1 MTSTLSATSRK
12 WSQTRTNSTISA
24 HHPHYALPSRPSVF
38 GRRGTAR
45 ALTLRMTRCGPESA
59 YSNCCGKAR
68 VVRVRRCSD
77 FCSTVPGFE
86 LVSLVAATLYDR
98 PVVRLRRLG
107 PVQFYSRG
115 LAITI
120 RKDPPAAWPGTSW
133 QQRAGYFARLWS
145 MSCTHRRRH
154 STTASASVNRSSVRR
169 HRHHHTPR
177 RARA

>member
-1 MTSTLSATSRK
+1 MCSNARK
-12 WSQTRTNSTISA
+12 WPQTRTNSFLSA
-24 HHPHYALPSRPSVF
+24 HHPLYALPSRPSVF
-38 GRRGTAR
+38 GRLGTAR
-45 ALTLRMTRCGPESA
+45 ALTLRMARCGPESV

-86 LVSLVAATLYDR
+86 VVSLVAATLYDR